1 MTDALL
7 RTRDLEKRFGGLVA
21 VDGVSIEVDRG
32 EILSVI
38 GPNGAGKTT
47 LFDLLTGFLDPTG
60 GTAELKSGGEWVR
73 TTGRSPNWI
82 VTRGLAR
89 TFQQALPFGD
99 LTVRENVL
107 VALGQ
112 EHYRSPR
119 MFGRYDRDAHID
131 RADELLA
138 RVDLGAFAET
148 PGHDLP
154 LALQRRL
161 EIARAL
167 ALEPELLLLDE
178 PAAGLN
184 EDESQDLLE
193 VLTDLNDEGLTIGL
207 VSHTMRLVMN
217 VSDRIYVLH
226 KGSVIA
232 EGGPTEIQNDE
243 RVAEAYLGEASD
255 A

>member
-1 MTDALL
+1 VTGALL

-21 VDGVSIEVDRG
+21 VNDVSIDIKRG
-32 EILSVI
+32 EVLSII

-47 LFDLLTGFLDPTG
+47 LFNLLTGFFEPSSG
-60 GTAELKSGGEWVR
+60 AAELYNDDRWVR

-82 VTRGLAR
+82 VTQGLVR
-89 TFQQALPFGD
+89 TFQQALPFGE

-107 VALGQ
+107 VAMGQ
-112 EHYRSPR
+112 KHYRSPR
-119 MFGRYDRDAHID
+119 MFGRYDREAHVN
-131 RADELLA
+131 RADELLE

-148 PGHDLP
+148 PGQDLP

-167 ALEPELLLLDE
+167 ALNPELLLLDE

-184 EDESQDLLE
+184 EDESEDLLA
-193 VLTDLNDEGLTIGL
+193 VLTDLNAEGLTIGL
-207 VSHTMRLVMN
+207 VSHTMQLVMN

-226 KGSVIA
+226 QGSVIA
-232 EGGPTEIQNDE
+232 EGAPTEIQNDR
-243 RVAEAYLGEASD
+243 RVAEAYLGERSD